1 MDHRYHILSSLA
13 DGRFHSGEDL
23 AQACGISRAAVWK
36 HIKLLRESYGLEV
49 FSVRGKG
56 HRLDRPL
63 ELLEQERIR
72 GLLAAETDSRLP
84 QLEVFQQLDSTNSY
98 LMERA
103 RHGAPSGSVCL
114 AEQQTAGRGRR
125 GRQWIS
131 PFGRNIYLSVL
142 WRFRKGPAELS
153 GLSLAAGL
161 AVVHCLEEMG
171 LEGVKLKW
179 PNDILWDGRKLAGL
193 LLEVAGEADGPS
205 RVVLG
210 LGVNIRITPEYGKMI
225 DQPWVDL
232 SQIPGGEEISRNR
245 LAARLLEQLTLALE
259 RFEQE
264 GLQPLVAAWQRYDL
278 YQGKKVSLRVGDRLV
293 EGIHRGIDGDGALLL
308 EQGEDLLSFHGGEVS
323 LLRP

>member
-1 MDHRYHILSSLA
+1 MDNRSHILTRLA

-36 HIKLLRESYGLEV
+36 HIKLLRVSYGLEV

-56 HRLDRPL
+56 YRLDRPL
-63 ELLEQERIR
+63 ELLDEGWIR
-72 GLLAAETDSRLP
+72 TLLSKAARVRLG
-84 QLEVFQQLDSTNSY
+84 QLEILYQLDSTNSY

-103 RHGAPSGSVCL
+103 LKGAPTGSVCL

-125 GRQWIS
+125 GRRWIS
-131 PFGRNIYLSVL
+131 PFGRNIYLSML
-142 WRFRKGPAELS
+142 WRFQKGPAELS

-161 AVVHCLEEMG
+161 AVVRSLEQLG
-171 LEGVKLKW
+171 VEGVQLKW
-179 PNDILWDGRKLAGL
+179 PNDVLWDGRKLAGL

-210 LGVNIRITPEYGKMI
+210 LGMNTHLEPEHAALI
-225 DQPWVDL
+225 DQPWADL
-232 SQIPGGEEISRNR
+232 SQIPGGEGISRNR
-245 LAARLLEQLTLALE
+245 LTARLLENISETLE

-264 GLQPLVAAWQRYDL
+264 GLQPLIAAWQRYDL
-278 YQGKKVSLRVGDRLV
+278 YHGKLVSLRVGDRLV
-293 EGIHRGIDGDGALLL
+293 QGIHRGINSDGALLL
-308 EQGEDLLSFHGGEVS
+308 EQGEKLLQFHGGEVS